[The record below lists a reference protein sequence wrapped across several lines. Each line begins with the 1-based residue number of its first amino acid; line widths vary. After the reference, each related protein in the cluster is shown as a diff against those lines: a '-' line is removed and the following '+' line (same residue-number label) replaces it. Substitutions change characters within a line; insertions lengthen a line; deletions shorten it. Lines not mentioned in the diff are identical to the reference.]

1 MVSMAM
7 SLMIPGVVDG
17 QDLHSVQR
25 DGDKSFQIVLELGLA
40 ATELF
45 NASGSGSRFDLLVL
59 TIEPSMILALDDVY
73 VSQASIG
80 AGEQALMSAT
90 LDAGEVRIV

>member
-1 MVSMAM
+1 MAI
-7 SLMIPGVVDG
+7 SLMIPGVIDD
-17 QDLHSVQR
+17 QELHSVQR
-25 DGDKSFQIVLELGLA
+25 DTDRSFQIVLDLGVG

-45 NASGSGSRFDLLVL
+45 NAAGSGSRYELLVL

-80 AGEQALMSAT
+80 TGEPPLMSAT
-90 LDAGEVRIV
+90 LDAGAVRIV